1 MLRYL
6 CEKKSRHSSPLLFF
20 LAVCILVVC
29 TAYEK
34 PDIEKL
40 SYSGMNSVS
49 TISSPEREI
58 CDIVAKEYTGC
69 SVLKEA
75 VSRKSLTGRFTGFR
89 TSPACA
95 TVNDLFVLIGLFGIF
110 LLAFCRDLV
119 TSHSIII
126 SFIHNLDGMK
136 P

>member
-34 PDIEKL
+34 PDLEKL
-40 SYSGMNSVS
+40 SLSGMNNASA
-49 TISSPEREI
+49 ISSPETEVS
-58 CDIVAKEYTGC
+58 DIVAKEYSGC
-69 SVLKEA
+69 SAIKEA
-75 VSRKSLTGRFTGFR
+75 ASRNSVTGRFAGFR
-89 TSPACA
+89 TSPACVA
-95 TVNDLFVLIGLFGIF
+95 ANDLFVFIGLFGIF
-110 LLAFCRDLV
+110 LPLFRRELV